1 MSGIEFI
8 NELKYEILQLGRE
21 NGMNNIRIFGSF
33 MRGEERPDSDVD
45 LLVEIEEDRT
55 LFDLIR
61 FKHSVE
67 DLLGRKVD
75 VVSDRAVHDMLKEEI
90 IDKAVQL

>member
-33 MRGEERPDSDVD
+33 TRGEERPDSDVD

-75 VVSDRAVHDMLKEEI
+75 VVSDRAVHVMLKEEI

>member
-8 NELKYEILQLGRE
+8 NERKYEILQLGRE

-75 VVSDRAVHDMLKEEI
+75 VVSDRAVHVMLKEEI